1 MTDENLLSNI
11 YEFNDELEALLKSCD
26 VDSWDVA
33 AALVAAAVVLAARNG
48 CDPIEQEESILGF
61 AENAIVR
68 LIHLSEFEQTRH

>member
-1 MTDENLLSNI
+1 MTDEILLSNI
-11 YEFNDELEALLKSCD
+11 YEFSDELETLLKSCD

-33 AALVAAAVVLAARNG
+33 AALVAAAVVLTARNG

-68 LIHLSEFEQTRH
+68 LIHLNEFEQTRH